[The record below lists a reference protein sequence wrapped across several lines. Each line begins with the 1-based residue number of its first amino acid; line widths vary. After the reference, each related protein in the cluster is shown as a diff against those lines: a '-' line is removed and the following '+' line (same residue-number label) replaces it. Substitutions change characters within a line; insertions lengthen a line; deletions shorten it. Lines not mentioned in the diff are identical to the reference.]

1 MSYDLSCNA
10 FFLRSCAMPL
20 NTLGWRHPR
29 RLCFFSPENSK
40 LCLLYAGYRIFRGYK
55 ELCNAAE
62 RLPDVTHVVFVVHGV
77 GGIMDESTIGRNA
90 AFLRLEN
97 PSEIVCTHLLGFIK
111 RFRKFPRNFNRVI
124 ARDAVFEPCA
134 NISPHPPPLC
144 SYMIHFK
151 FHKFTV
157 LFPKINSWT
166 ACKLY
171 AAPAYYYAVS
181 LSKMLDCM
189 L

>member
-10 FFLRSCAMPL
+10 FFKELCNAAEHTWLS
-20 NTLGWRHPR
+20 HPR

-77 GGIMDESTIGRNA
+77 GGNMDESTIGRNA
-90 AFLRLEN
+90 AFLLQ
-97 PSEIVCTHLLGFIK
+97 
-111 RFRKFPRNFNRVI
+111 
-124 ARDAVFEPCA
+124 
-134 NISPHPPPLC
+134 
-144 SYMIHFK
+144 YMIHFK